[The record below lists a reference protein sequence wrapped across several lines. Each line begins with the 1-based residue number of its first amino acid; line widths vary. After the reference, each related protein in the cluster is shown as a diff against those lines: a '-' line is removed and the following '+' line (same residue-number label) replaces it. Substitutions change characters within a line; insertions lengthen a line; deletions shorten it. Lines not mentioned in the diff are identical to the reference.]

1 MPLFNY
7 KIKDEA
13 GNIVE
18 DTIQAANKEEAAN
31 YLRTEGTQI
40 LTIQPV
46 SKGLGFSFGKGIPVS
61 EKAAFCRFMG
71 TMLRSGMSVNR
82 AVEIVA
88 KETTNKKMKAIL
100 TDVAF
105 QTQKGRSLST
115 ALTNYANDFDTI
127 FLTMIKAGE
136 QSGTLEQSF
145 NYLAKQLSVSHELTE
160 KVKGSMMYPAVII
173 VAMFGNGIVMM
184 VFVLPKISEA
194 FLKLDVPLPIY
205 TKILLTV
212 GKFMGENT
220 LLAMGMV
227 GILVAAMAGIFIYKK
242 TRQFLLNQITKI
254 PVVKGIRVHIDLAR
268 FSRTLSTLLRSGVPI
283 LEALDVAAQSL
294 SQSNIKKQASE
305 FSKSV
310 EKGKSLSDILTA
322 NKDIFPSIMVQTIKA
337 GEESGS
343 LEDVLEEMAEFYEK
357 EVDFSLK
364 RFTSLLE
371 PVLMLFIGVVV
382 GGMVIVMIA
391 PVYSIIGGLQQQ
403 VGP

>member
-1 MPLFNY
+1 MPLFRY

-13 GNIVE
+13 GNVIE
-18 DTIQAANKEEAAN
+18 DTIQAASKDEAAN
-31 YLRTEGTQI
+31 FLRTDGTQI
-40 LTIQPV
+40 LVMQEV
-46 SKGLGFSFGKGIPVS
+46 DKGISLPFSKGIPVA

-88 KETTNKKMKAIL
+88 KESTNKRMKTIL
-100 TDVAF
+100 TDIAF
-105 QTQKGRSLST
+105 QTQKGKSLST
-115 ALTNYANDFDTI
+115 ALTNYTNDFDTI

-136 QSGTLEQSF
+136 QSGTLEQTF
-145 NYLAKQLSVSHELTE
+145 NYLSKQLSVSHELTE

-173 VAMFGNGIVMM
+173 VAMFANGIVMM

-212 GKFMGENT
+212 GQFMGENT
-220 LLAMGMV
+220 FATIGMVIVLVAVMV
-227 GILVAAMAGIFIYKK
+227 GIVMYKR
-242 TRQFLLNQITKI
+242 TRQVIVNAITKI
-254 PVVKGIRVHIDLAR
+254 PVINGIRVHIDLAR

-294 SQSNIKKQASE
+294 SSSRIKKQATQ

-310 EKGKSLSDILTA
+310 EKGKSLSDILTE
-322 NKDIFPSIMVQTIKA
+322 NKDVFPSVMVQTIKA

-343 LEDVLEEMAEFYEK
+343 LEQVLEEMAEFYEK

-382 GGMVIVMIA
+382 GGMVIIMIA
-391 PVYSIIGGLQQQ
+391 PIYSIIGGLQQQ